1 MISKCEECGQ
11 SIQYCRSRS
20 FITMQHKEHASEE
33 EYNRGYFEPGVVEEF
48 GFCDVKCLRAYL
60 NRGEK

>member
-1 MISKCEECGQ
+1 
-11 SIQYCRSRS
+11 
-20 FITMQHKEHASEE
+20 MQHKEHASEE